1 MLSIYN
7 ILIFLRE
14 TVVIFIRVT
23 RRFFLSDIR
32 VLMFNLRNML
42 QRLRYF
48 KPMKRSS
55 MDQMEIRYTIWI
67 VLLSFALAGIAAYS
81 ALNLISQVSR
91 SAGKVRSLWIFSG
104 ACVLGSGI
112 WAMHFV
118 GMASRLPIRVSYH
131 SGGVIL
137 SLLVCVSCCYLAF
150 WMTSVAKLRNWHLL
164 LGGIFLGGGI
174 TAMHFIAMNSMRMT
188 VKIQYHSWV
197 QAPSILVVILS
208 SYMGLC
214 LFYKFKDDIGFTRWK
229 LYSAL
234 LIGFSVTGM
243 HYTSIRISHLEYK
256 KMLGANPLMMETD
269 VILLTGVSI
278 VTLFMLAVSGGAVF
292 LDRHALERM
301 AYHDPLTE
309 LPNRHGLE
317 RYFKDDFFGS
327 FSGAVF
333 FIDLD
338 RFKSINDT
346 LGHDIGDMLLQ
357 EVAARLKRIV
367 GEKGKV
373 FRLGGD
379 EFLIA
384 QPECT
389 IQRAQEEAEHILDE
403 VKQFYSIQGNE
414 LYVTASV
421 GISMTPIHG
430 TDRSSLMKAADTA
443 LYSSKDSG
451 KNKYSIFD
459 HEMNFHQLR
468 RMSLEKDLRKALARS
483 EFMVVYQPKWDSVM
497 NVTVG
502 LEALLRWRHPEHGII
517 SPAEFI
523 PIAEETGLIVPITN
537 WMLHDVCTQN
547 MLWHKEDTARVAV
560 SVNMSARMFEG
571 GSLYDVV
578 AEALTLSGL
587 EPHFLELEITESIA
601 MNNMEE
607 TVAQLSRLRMLG
619 VRVSL
624 DDFGTGFSS
633 LGNLDEIPVNTLKID
648 QVFIRKSKM
657 HSKKAIISN
666 IIAIATNL
674 NMEVVAEG
682 VETPEQIEL
691 LQSLGCSV
699 MQGYY
704 YGRPMPVYELG
715 QWFRANTAVS

>member
-1 MLSIYN
+1 
-7 ILIFLRE
+7 
-14 TVVIFIRVT
+14 
-23 RRFFLSDIR
+23 
-32 VLMFNLRNML
+32 
-42 QRLRYF
+42 
-48 KPMKRSS
+48 
-55 MDQMEIRYTIWI
+55 MDQMGIHYNLWI
-67 VLLSFALAGIAAYS
+67 VLLSFALAATAAYS
-81 ALNLISQVSR
+81 ALNLILQVFH
-91 SAGKVRSLWIFSG
+91 SAGRVRRLWLLSS

-118 GMASRLPIRVSYH
+118 GVMASYLPFKVSYH
-131 SGGVIL
+131 PGIAGCSLLISMCACYL
-137 SLLVCVSCCYLAF
+137 SL
-150 WMTSVAKLRNWHLL
+150 WVATMSPLRTGRLL
-164 LGGIFLGGGI
+164 LSGMILGSGISM
-174 TAMHFIAMNSMRMT
+174 MH
-188 VKIQYHSWV
+188 
-197 QAPSILVVILS
+197 
-208 SYMGLC
+208 YMGMYSMKLQAEIHYETLTQGLSVVVAC
-214 LFYKFKDDIGFTRWK
+214 VVSYAAVFLFHKFKDYAGFSRWK
-229 LYSAL
+229 LYSAVF
-234 LIGFSVTGM
+234 IGLAVTGM
-243 HYTSIRISHLEYK
+243 HYISLRASILEVDNWT
-256 KMLGANPLMMETD
+256 GTRPLLIESD
-269 VILLTGVSI
+269 VVLLTGVSL
-278 VTLFMLAVSGGAVF
+278 VTLFMLAVSCGAVF
-292 LDRHALERM
+292 LDRHVLERM

-317 RYFKDDFFGS
+317 RYFKGEFFGGH
-327 FSGAVF
+327 SGAVF
-333 FIDLD
+333 FVDLD

-357 EVAARLKRIV
+357 EVAGRLRGVISA
-367 GEKGKV
+367 KGKV

-384 QPECT
+384 LPVCT
-389 IQRAQEEAEHILDE
+389 MEDAREEAQHILRE
-403 VKQFYSIQGNE
+403 LKKAYSIEGNE

-421 GISMTPIHG
+421 GISMTPLHG
-430 TDRSSLMKAADTA
+430 TDRSALMKAADTA
-443 LYSSKDSG
+443 LYTSKDSG
-451 KNKYSIFD
+451 KNKFSVFD
-459 HEMNFHQLR
+459 QEMNRHQLR

-483 EFMVVYQPKWDSVM
+483 EFMVVYQPKWDSLM

-523 PIAEETGLIVPITN
+523 PIAEETGLIVPITY
-537 WMLHDVCTQN
+537 WMLHDVCGQN
-547 MLWHKEDTARVAV
+547 KLWHKACVANVAV
-560 SVNMSARMFEG
+560 SINMSARMFEG

-578 AEALTLSGL
+578 EEALVRSGL

-607 TVAQLSRLRMLG
+607 TVAQLSKLRNLG

-666 IIAIATNL
+666 IIAIASNL

-691 LQSLGCSV
+691 LQSLGCRV
-699 MQGYY
+699 MQGFY
-704 YGRPMPVYELG
+704 YGRPMPVSELG
-715 QWFRANTAVS
+715 QWFIENTA

>member
-1 MLSIYN
+1 
-7 ILIFLRE
+7 
-14 TVVIFIRVT
+14 
-23 RRFFLSDIR
+23 
-32 VLMFNLRNML
+32 
-42 QRLRYF
+42 
-48 KPMKRSS
+48 
-55 MDQMEIRYTIWI
+55 MDQMAVYNNIWI
-67 VLLSFALAGIAAYS
+67 VLLSFALAVTAAYS

-91 SAGKVRSLWIFSG
+91 STGKVRRLWLLSG

-118 GMASRLPIRVSYH
+118 GMMASRLPFKISYH
-131 SGGVIL
+131 PGGAIM
-137 SLLVCVSCCYLAF
+137 SLLVCMFFCYLAF
-150 WMTSVAKLRNWHLL
+150 WTTSVTQIRQWHLM
-164 LGGIFLGGGI
+164 LGGILLSSGI
-174 TAMHFIAMNSMRMT
+174 SAMHFIGMSSMKMT
-188 VKIQYHSWV
+188 ARIQYQPLAQGLYV
-197 QAPSILVVILS
+197 LLVLLS
-208 SYMGLC
+208 SYIGLL
-214 LFYKFKDDIGFTRWK
+214 LFRKYKEDEDYTRWK

-234 LIGFSVTGM
+234 LIGLSVTGM
-243 HYTSIRISHLEYK
+243 HFMSIGASHFQYDRLIGTNTF
-256 KMLGANPLMMETD
+256 LVETD
-269 VILLTGVSI
+269 VILLMGVAL
-278 VTLFMLAVSGGAVF
+278 VTLFMLAISGGAVF
-292 LDRHALERM
+292 LDRHVLERM

-317 RYFKDDFFGS
+317 RYFQNDFFGS
-327 FSGAVF
+327 SSGAVF

-357 EVAARLKRIV
+357 EVAARLKSVV
-367 GEKGKV
+367 GAKGKV

-384 QPECT
+384 EPDCT
-389 IQRAQEEAEHILDE
+389 VQNAQEEAEHILEE
-403 VKQFYSIQGNE
+403 VKKFYSIQGNE

-443 LYSSKDSG
+443 LYTSKDSG
-451 KNKYSIFD
+451 KNKYSMFD
-459 HEMNFHQLR
+459 QEMNRHQLR

-483 EFMVVYQPKWDSVM
+483 EFMVVYQPKWDSLM

-517 SPAEFI
+517 SPSEFI
-523 PIAEETGLIVPITN
+523 PIAEETGLIVPITY
-537 WMLHDVCTQN
+537 WMLHDVCSQN
-547 MLWHKEDTARVAV
+547 MLWHKEEIANVAV
-560 SVNMSARMFEG
+560 SINMSARMFEG
-571 GSLYDVV
+571 GGLYDVV
-578 AEALTLSGL
+578 EDALTRSGL
-587 EPHFLELEITESIA
+587 ESHFLELEITESIA

-607 TVAQLSRLRMLG
+607 TVAQLSRLRKLG

-691 LQSLGCSV
+691 LQSLGCRV

-704 YGRPMPVYELG
+704 YGRPMPVHELG
-715 QWFRANTAVS
+715 QWFIANTAVS